1 MSPHHYPHLVKRWK
15 ALARRAGLRLLPFAE
30 ADGVPLFYME
40 TPALAE
46 RDGLYL
52 SAGIHGDE
60 PAGTEGLLAWA
71 EKNAARLRTLPLLI
85 FPCLNPWGLT
95 HNTRTDSAGL
105 DLNRN
110 FHRRHPV
117 VTAVRRIVG
126 KRRFAASVNLHEDY
140 DAEGLYLYE
149 VTRSSGCG
157 EKLIAAASRAL
168 PHDPRKRIE
177 GRGARNGLIRRHVT
191 AKTFAKIGVPE
202 AIWLYF
208 EHTEHAFTIETPSE
222 FALERRVAAH
232 VAALD
237 AVAREKLRG
246 V

>member
-1 MSPHHYPHLVKRWK
+1 MSPHHYPHLVHRWK
-15 ALARRAGLRLLPFAE
+15 ALARRAGLRLLPLAE
-30 ADGVPLFYME
+30 ADGFPLFYIE

-46 RDGLYL
+46 RNGLYL

-60 PAGTEGLLAWA
+60 PAGTEALLAWA

-95 HNTRTDSAGL
+95 HNTRTDSAGI

-117 VTAVRRIVG
+117 VTTVRRIVG

-149 VTRSSGCG
+149 VTRLNGCG
-157 EKLIAAASRAL
+157 EKLIAAARRFL
-168 PHDPRKRIE
+168 PHDPRPRIE
-177 GRGARNGLIRRHVT
+177 GRAARNGLIRRHVT
-191 AKTFAKIGVPE
+191 PKFFAKFGVPE

-208 EHTEHAFTIETPSE
+208 EHTAHAFTSETPSE

-232 VAALD
+232 VAVIN
-237 AVAREKLRG
+237 AVVREKL
-246 V
+246 

>member
-1 MSPHHYPHLVKRWK
+1 MSPHHYPHLVHRWR
-15 ALARRAGLRLLPFAE
+15 ALARRAGLRLLPLAV
-30 ADGVPLFYME
+30 ADDLRLFYIE

-46 RDGLYL
+46 REGLYL
-52 SAGIHGDE
+52 SAGVHGDE
-60 PAGTEGLLAWA
+60 PAGTEALLAWA
-71 EKNAARLRTLPLLI
+71 EKHAARLRTLPLLI

-95 HNTRTDSAGL
+95 HNMRTNSAGL

-117 VTAVRRIVG
+117 VTAVRRVVG

-157 EKLIAAASRAL
+157 EKLIAAAGRDI

-177 GRGARNGLIRRHVT
+177 GRAARNGLIRRHVT
-191 AKTFAKIGVPE
+191 PEFFAKFGTPE

-208 EHTEHAFTIETPSE
+208 EHTENALTVETPSE

-232 VAALD
+232 VAVLD
-237 AVAREKLRG
+237 AVVREKLRRD
-246 V
+246 